1 MIRPATSADLPAIRR
16 LWQESRH
23 IFLAGGLEDLP
34 DLLRRGSAAVGHWP
48 GAADDLWGFVAC
60 AEAAGDE
67 PSAHR
72 KRISLRAAVLARRL
86 PPDATPAELVRR
98 VLAGLAETGP
108 PAEVMAL
115 AEESWLIRLLT
126 EGGFTT
132 ADYLCFYLRT
142 RRSLPSAPPVAL
154 LRPLAQDEIPALA
167 ALDHLAFP
175 SLWRMSRAE
184 LTELCFTCRL
194 HAALIDGQLAG
205 YSALALHP
213 AEDRLDEAQAQLSRL
228 AVHPALQGRG
238 VGRQLLAE
246 SIAFAH
252 AHDTYRILL
261 NTPESNQRSRQLYE
275 QFHFRRYGA
284 RVPVLI
290 YQKET

>member
-1 MIRPATSADLPAIRR
+1 MIRPATPADLPAIRR

-23 IFLAGGLEDLP
+23 IFLAGGLEDVP
-34 DLLRRGSAAVGHWP
+34 DLLRRGSAALGHWP
-48 GAADDLWGFVAC
+48 GAADELWGFVAC
-60 AEAAGDE
+60 AAAGEE
-67 PSAHR
+67 PLADLQ
-72 KRISLRAAVLARRL
+72 RISLRAAVLARRL
-86 PPDATPAELVRR
+86 PPDAAPAQLVRR
-98 VLAGLAETGP
+98 VLAGLTETGP
-108 PAEVMAL
+108 PLEVMAL
-115 AEESWLIRLLT
+115 TDESWLIRLLT

-142 RRSLPSAPPVAL
+142 RRSLPAAPSVAL

-167 ALDHLAFP
+167 ALDNLAFS

-213 AEDRLDEAQAQLSRL
+213 AQDRHDEAQAQLSRL
-228 AVHPALQGRG
+228 AVHPDFQGRG

-252 AHDTYRILL
+252 AHDTYRVLL

-275 QFHFRRYGA
+275 LFHFRRYGA
-284 RVPVLI
+284 RVPVLV